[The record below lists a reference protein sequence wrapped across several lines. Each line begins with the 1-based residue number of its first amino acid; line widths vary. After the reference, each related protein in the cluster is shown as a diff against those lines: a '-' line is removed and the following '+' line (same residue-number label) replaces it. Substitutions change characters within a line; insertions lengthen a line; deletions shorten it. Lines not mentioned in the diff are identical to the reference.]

1 MSQRSKKEQPDM
13 VDEKEYQPLL
23 DIENVLPILNK
34 ISIFAGLTDKQ
45 LYSLFRLLHRIS
57 CTAGETI
64 FHQGA
69 QPSHIYVIQSG
80 RIKLVVSRDDT
91 PFELVVFE
99 QGDCFGETS
108 VIGIQPHVATAI
120 AIEDSELIV
129 LPKKALLSIYK
140 QDLELYTILL
150 SNIAREACRRLHH
163 SDQVL
168 LHYALQK

>member
-1 MSQRSKKEQPDM
+1 M
-13 VDEKEYQPLL
+13 VEEKEYQQLL
-23 DIENVLPILNK
+23 DIDNVLLILGK
-34 ISIFAGLTDKQ
+34 RSICAGLSDKQ
-45 LYSLFRLLHRIS
+45 LHTLFRQLKKA
-57 CTAGETI
+57 TYEEGETI

-108 VIGIQPHVATAI
+108 VLGIQPHVATAI
-120 AIEDSELIV
+120 ALEDTELII

-140 QDLELYTILL
+140 QDLELYTLLL

-168 LHYALQK
+168 LHYALKK

>member
-1 MSQRSKKEQPDM
+1 M

-23 DIENVLPILNK
+23 DIKNVLPILNK

-45 LYSLFRLLHRIS
+45 LYSLFRLLQRVS
-57 CTAGETI
+57 YKTGETI
-64 FHQGA
+64 FHQGT

-91 PFELVVFE
+91 SFELVVFE

-150 SNIAREACRRLHH
+150 LNIAREACRRLHH

-168 LHYALQK
+168 LHYALKK